1 MLLRVFRSGWML
13 LVLAGVLLSLPL
25 APRALQAA
33 EAAWKVLFNG
43 HPSKAQVVEVE
54 GRHFVPVS
62 FPLEAGETIWEVTLK
77 TDPAGRTVQVLRQR
91 KAPPR
96 RADETCRI
104 CEGDGE
110 CHSCYP
116 TGSGMNTAGLPC
128 MVCNGSGECDYC
140 RGSGHK

>member
-1 MLLRVFRSGWML
+1 MIKKTPCSRRLLLALAAL
-13 LVLAGVLLSLPL
+13 LLTLPL

-43 HPSKAQVVEVE
+43 KPSTTQVVEAG
-54 GRHFVPVS
+54 GRHFVPVT
-62 FPLEAGETIWEVTLK
+62 FPVDSGETVWEVTLK
-77 TDPAGRTVQVLRQR
+77 SDPSGRTVQILRQR
-91 KAPPR
+91 KQPPR
-96 RADETCRI
+96 REEETCRI

-116 TGSGMNTAGLPC
+116 TGSGVNTAGLPC
-128 MVCNGSGECDYC
+128 IVCNGSGECEYC